1 MHINNINSAISFGKH
16 FVNVDIGASS
26 INGSLKIAAINDNNE
41 LIAKR
46 RLTVFD
52 EGEQRS
58 EDKFERNVAL
68 KVAEFEQQF
77 KDKITKH
84 DKDNEVELTVCYP
97 GPGVKTGKNETGFII
112 SNFYYDNMRHQRFN
126 RAINPKSI
134 DTFLQQRGINVIQSR
149 HTNDMAGAGA
159 CIVSKLKENYPEM
172 LNEKGTEILYMY
184 PGGGLG
190 TGVII
195 VDNDNIKVKPSEI
208 QHVIKN
214 GTRKDSLE
222 SDVGAARLR
231 QNFAEELNLSK
242 EEEVI
247 LGENTKAITDY
258 RECKKLFPHIEK
270 DKFQDASR
278 ETILNF
284 MDSLAQLIA
293 IKVCESKLNTVVIT
307 GPIANGIKNAVN
319 HNKTFIDHTK
329 DFSNNESDNFSAT
342 LRRKVRKSLSTV
354 GQKLL
359 GNPENLNIVLLQIA
373 DNTDGAHIL
382 QKGKEVGTPAA
393 WYNIYNV

>member
-1 MHINNINSAISFGKH
+1 MHINNINSAVSFGKH

-26 INGSLKIAAINDNNE
+26 INGSLKICAISDKNV
-41 LIAKR
+41 LIEKK

-58 EDKFERNVAL
+58 ENAFEKNVAQ
-68 KVAEFEQQF
+68 KIAEFEQQYSDKISNYD
-77 KDKITKH
+77 KDK
-84 DKDNEVELTVCYP
+84 EVQLTICYP
-97 GPGVKTGKNETGFII
+97 GPGIKTENNETGFFI

-134 DTFLQQRGINVIQSR
+134 DTFLKQRGINVVQSR

-159 CIVSKLKENYPEM
+159 CIVSKLKDNYPDIIKKE
-172 LNEKGTEILYMY
+172 GSEILYLY

-190 TGVII
+190 TGMIVI
-195 VDNDNIKVKPSEI
+195 DNDNIKVKPSEI

-222 SDVGAARLR
+222 GDVGAAKLR
-231 QNFAEELNLSK
+231 QNFAEELGLNK

-258 RECKKLFPHIEK
+258 KECKKLFSHVEK

-307 GPIANGIKNAVN
+307 GPIANGIKTAVN
-319 HNKTFIDHTK
+319 KNRTFIDHTK
-329 DFSNNESDNFSAT
+329 DYAKDQNDNFSAT
-342 LRRKVRKSLSTV
+342 LRRKVRKSLSNV

-359 GNPENLNIVLLQIA
+359 GNPENLDIILLQIA

-393 WYNIYNV
+393 WYNIYDV